1 MKRIL
6 TAVACAVFVV
16 VLLVLPVAMGG
27 FTPRED
33 ILKVYNVSEYLGED
47 VIDEFQEYY
56 KEITGRDIIVQY
68 TTFDENE
75 VMFSKIMMSKTDYDV
90 VCPSDYL
97 IEKMIAA
104 GLLNELAPQGQLGED
119 LNGNPIED
127 YRDNISPLLTS
138 KGGYFHYDPED
149 KYSRAYMW
157 GTMGVLYATGI
168 YDPDPE
174 KEREILEQKG
184 WGVLWDTDFA
194 KRIEMKMSMRDT
206 FVAGA
211 AYAFLN
217 SDSPTFDP
225 ARKMTVEEAINNTY
239 DIEPIR
245 QVLLDQ
251 KKIVYGYE
259 NDNGKSNIILGKTD
273 MLLQWSGDATYAMG
287 DLQEELGYSRD
298 LNYFV
303 PLEGSNLFC
312 DAWVVPKYARNTF
325 AANLWINF
333 MCRPDIAIEN
343 MDFTGYTSA
352 VATPEVL
359 EWCQGYYDENDEFV
373 PYTEDD
379 YPIADLS
386 YFFQDGKYTFGDSAK
401 GIYVFDVA
409 YPDLTIIDRCAVMRD
424 YGARTSIMDNL
435 WNSILVG

>member
-1 MKRIL
+1 MRRIVGIVA
-6 TAVACAVFVV
+6 AVVFTCVA
-16 VLLVLPVAMGG
+16 LVLPLLLGG
-27 FTPRED
+27 FSARED
-33 ILKVYNVSEYLGED
+33 ILKVYNVSEYIGED
-47 VIDEFQEYY
+47 VIDQFKEYY

-75 VMFSKIMMSKTDYDV
+75 VMYSKIMMSKTDYDV

-97 IEKMIAA
+97 IEKMINAN
-104 GLLNELAPQGQLGED
+104 LLIELAKENQLGLD
-119 LNGNPIED
+119 VNGEPIED
-127 YRDNISPLLTS
+127 YRDNVSPLLTS

-168 YDPDPE
+168 YSDDPE
-174 KEREILEQKG
+174 TERQILEEKG
-184 WGVLWDTDFA
+184 WGMLWDAQFN

-217 SDSPTFDP
+217 PNSPTFDP
-225 ARKMTVEEAINNTY
+225 SRNLTVEQAINNTY
-239 DIEPIR
+239 DIDPIR
-245 QVLLDQ
+245 QVLLEQ

-287 DLQEELGYSRD
+287 DLQDELGYSRD

-312 DAWVVPKYARNTF
+312 DAWVIPKYARNTF

-343 MDFTGYTSA
+343 MDYTGYTSA
-352 VATPEVL
+352 IATPEVL
-359 EWCQGYYDENDEFV
+359 EWCQGYYDEDDQFV

-379 YPIADLS
+379 YPAADLS
-386 YFFQDGKYTFGDSAK
+386 YFFRDGKYTFGDAAK

-409 YPDLTIIDRCAVMRD
+409 FPDLSIIDRCAVMRD
-424 YGARTSIMDNL
+424 YGERTSVMDHL